1 MHEVFSKQCPM
12 VLFLLNKTISMQCK
26 RDFNI
31 ALNIKR
37 ENWASSIF
45 HLLGPHV
52 RSHQSPKKLLTFS
65 FQIKKGTLYPAVIG
79 IATLTQ
85 GALNGFWSAENEIF
99 FFVSEQLVV
108 FNLVKQTCMK
118 LQNKMTHIT
127 ACFLREKCGSL
138 QINTS
143 RNPHKLH
150 LDVWPFASIDSPWHK
165 FIVWY

>member
-1 MHEVFSKQCPM
+1 MW
-12 VLFLLNKTISMQCK
+12 CK

-45 HLLGPHV
+45 HLLGRRV

-85 GALNGFWSAENEIF
+85 GALNGFWSAGNEKKIYIF
-99 FFVSEQLVV
+99 VLEEITV
-108 FNLVKQTCMK
+108 FNLVE
-118 LQNKMTHIT
+118 LNKH
-127 ACFLREKCGSL
+127 ANSL
-138 QINTS
+138 
-143 RNPHKLH
+143 
-150 LDVWPFASIDSPWHK
+150 D
-165 FIVWY
+165 

>member
-1 MHEVFSKQCPM
+1 MR
-12 VLFLLNKTISMQCK
+12 CK

-45 HLLGPHV
+45 HLLGPRG

-85 GALNGFWSAENEIF
+85 GALNGFWSAENEKKCS
-99 FFVSEQLVV
+99 FFVSEQIVV
-108 FNLVKQTCMK
+108 FNPGEVNM
-118 LQNKMTHIT
+118 
-127 ACFLREKCGSL
+127 REIAGT
-138 QINTS
+138 TS
-143 RNPHKLH
+143 
-150 LDVWPFASIDSPWHK
+150 DVML
-165 FIVWY
+165 